1 MRRIKR
7 SIFAVV
13 FLVTM
18 IMGTSVSAQTARKT
32 GKVENVASCVIAQWG
47 GSYATLTARVS
58 DATQDVLLAENE
70 LYGKLVY
77 PGGGYVQKRFSPSCT
92 YVSKNRYISS
102 KYYSYDAT
110 SMITKSTAVKLSVR
124 VKHN

>member
-1 MRRIKR
+1 MRCVKR

-13 FLVTM
+13 LIVVM
-18 IMGTSVSAQTARKT
+18 AMGTSVCAQTARKT
-32 GKVENVASCVIAQWG
+32 EKVENVNSCVIAQWG

-58 DATQDVLLAENE
+58 DATQDVLLSGNDIW
-70 LYGKLVY
+70 GKLVF

-92 YVSKNRYISS
+92 YVSENRYISS